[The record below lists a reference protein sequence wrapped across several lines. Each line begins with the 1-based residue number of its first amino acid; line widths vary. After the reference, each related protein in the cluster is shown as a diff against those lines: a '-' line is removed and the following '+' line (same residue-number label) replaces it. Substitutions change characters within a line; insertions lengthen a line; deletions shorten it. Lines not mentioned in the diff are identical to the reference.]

1 MDNNY
6 KKATHIVVLVELIID
21 YALMFGSLLA
31 AVLIF
36 FNMGTL
42 VNATVDGA
50 MNSAYTS
57 ASASGSSGGE
67 LGQAVGAVAVG
78 VFSSLFF
85 AVLSFFLVIFA
96 LIMIFPVVTMHCC
109 LSDLNS
115 GAEGKK
121 VIKSGVI
128 AMIALQIP
136 AATMMLVYGRRLELS
151 ERPESE
157 AR

>member
-78 VFSSLFF
+78 VFSSFTNPKGRIVKRVASPATAPASTTTGSQNLN
-85 AVLSFFLVIFA
+85 LSLRQA
-96 LIMIFPVVTMHCC
+96 
-109 LSDLNS
+109 
-115 GAEGKK
+115 
-121 VIKSGVI
+121 
-128 AMIALQIP
+128 IP
-136 AATMMLVYGRRLELS
+136 HAH
-151 ERPESE
+151 
-157 AR
+157 